1 KSISSFTNST
11 ISPRKKS
18 KSWRED
24 EMALFK
30 NKYRIKS
37 TRLKGW
43 DYSSPGA
50 YFVTIVTK
58 NRAYYFGNVENG
70 DMHLNEL
77 GEIAQQCFEK
87 IPEHFLFVSL
97 DSFVIMPNHVHGI
110 IIIKPGNGGE
120 IHSSTKTEII
130 NDGGAGDVET
140 LHATSLQQQP
150 QQPETDAASYITAP
164 KNKKMASISPK
175 PSSLSVI
182 IRSYKSAVSKQA
194 RQIHPDFVWQS
205 RYYDHIIRD
214 KKSLNNIRQYIIQNP
229 LNWQADAE
237 NPVRNTN
244 ESVENAD

>member
-1 KSISSFTNST
+1 
-11 ISPRKKS
+11 
-18 KSWRED
+18 
-24 EMALFK
+24 
-30 NKYRIKS
+30 
-37 TRLKGW
+37 LKGW

-58 NRAYYFGNVENG
+58 YRTCYFGNVENG

-87 IPEHFLFVSL
+87 IPEHFPFVSL

-110 IIIKPGNGGE
+110 IIIK
-120 IHSSTKTEII
+120 H
-130 NDGGAGDVET
+130 
-140 LHATSLQQQP
+140 QP
-150 QQPETDAASYITAP
+150 QQPETDTASYITAP

-214 KKSLNNIRQYIIQNP
+214 EKSLNNIRQYIIQNP